1 MSKFKLHAVAVILSA
16 AIITPVLAQAVNQ
29 KPGTQEPGNG
39 RGTVGVMA
47 SAPLLPSKRGIETS
61 TRPWLAPIGHRQP
74 RVDEIPAS
82 APLTQEV
89 LDQEDASVDRKI
101 NNICRGC

>member
-1 MSKFKLHAVAVILSA
+1 MRRFTLLGATVILSA

-39 RGTVGVMA
+39 RGKVGVMA
-47 SAPLLPSKRGIETS
+47 SAPLLASKRGIETS
-61 TRPWLAPIGHRQP
+61 TRPWLAPVGHRQP
-74 RVDEIPAS
+74 RVDEIPVS